1 MKILAIE
8 SATESASCALTQD
21 GKVVAEFTL
30 QNKQTH
36 SQTLLPMIDAMCTM
50 TGTRPEDLDVV
61 AVSRGPG
68 SFTGLRI
75 GAATGKGIALP
86 FDTKMASV
94 PTLYGM
100 ACAIREAA
108 DRLIVPVIDAR
119 RQHVYAAGY
128 SAGKDGTLVEE
139 LGECV
144 ISASTLAG
152 KLQTL
157 GKPVLLTGD
166 GAKAVLPALLEAGLD
181 VRVCPPS
188 LCYARAA
195 GVALAA
201 EGMAARGE
209 LISSDVMA
217 PEYLRLSQAERKR
230 REAQNPAG
238 QPAENPKESP
248 TGKEA

>member
-1 MKILAIE
+1 MRILAIE

-36 SQTLLPMIDAMCTM
+36 SQTLLPMIDAMCAM
-50 TGTRPEDLDVV
+50 TGTKPDDLDVV

-100 ACAIREAA
+100 ACAIREAS

-119 RQHVYAAGY
+119 RQHVYAAAY
-128 SAGKDGTLVEE
+128 SAGKDGTLTEE
-139 LGECV
+139 LGECA
-144 ISASTLAG
+144 ISSADLTG
-152 KLQTL
+152 KLQAL
-157 GKPVLLTGD
+157 GRQVLLTGD
-166 GAKAVLPALLEAGLD
+166 GVKVVLPALLSAGLD

-188 LCYARAA
+188 LSYARAA

-201 EGMAARGE
+201 QSMADRGE
-209 LISSDVMA
+209 LITSDAMA
-217 PEYLRLSQAERKR
+217 PVYLRLSQAERKR
-230 REAQNPAG
+230 REEKNL
-238 QPAENPKESP
+238 
-248 TGKEA
+248 TGKEAQKCC

>member
-8 SATESASCALTQD
+8 SATESASCALSVD
-21 GKVVAEFTL
+21 GKIVAEFTL

-36 SQTLLPMIDAMCTM
+36 SQTLLPMIDRMCAM
-50 TGTRPEDLDVV
+50 TGTKPDELDAV

-94 PTLYGM
+94 PTLYAM
-100 ACAIREAA
+100 AYTIGAA
-108 DRLIVPVIDAR
+108 SDRMIVPVIDAR

-128 SAGKDGTLVEE
+128 CAESSGSLIEVF
-139 LGECV
+139 GECV
-144 ISASTLAG
+144 ISAQDLAE
-152 KLQTL
+152 KLAQEK
-157 GKPVLLTGD
+157 KPVLLTGD
-166 GAKAVLPALLEAGLD
+166 GVKVVKEALLAAGVD
-181 VRVCPPS
+181 VRVCPGS
-188 LCYARAA
+188 LVYARAA

-201 EGMAARGE
+201 EAMAREGK
-209 LISSDVMA
+209 LISSDAMA

-230 REAQNPAG
+230 KEAG
-238 QPAENPKESP
+238 QPKER
-248 TGKEA
+248 GAK

>member
-36 SQTLLPMIDAMCTM
+36 SQTLLPMIDAMCAM
-50 TGTRPEDLDVV
+50 TGTKPDELDAV

-86 FDTKMASV
+86 FETKMASV

-100 ACAIREAA
+100 AFAIGPAA
-108 DRLIVPVIDAR
+108 DRLIVPLIDAR

-128 SAGKDGTLVEE
+128 SAGKDGALTEE
-139 LGECV
+139 LAECV
-144 ISASTLAG
+144 ISEQDLAAR
-152 KLQTL
+152 LQEA

-166 GAKAVLPALLEAGLD
+166 GVKVVLPALEAAGID
-181 VRVCPPS
+181 VRVCPPALS
-188 LCYARAA
+188 YARAA

-201 EGMAARGE
+201 EQMAREGK
-209 LISSDVMA
+209 LISSDEMA

-230 REAQNPAG
+230 REAGKPA
-238 QPAENPKESP
+238 
-248 TGKEA
+248 GKEA